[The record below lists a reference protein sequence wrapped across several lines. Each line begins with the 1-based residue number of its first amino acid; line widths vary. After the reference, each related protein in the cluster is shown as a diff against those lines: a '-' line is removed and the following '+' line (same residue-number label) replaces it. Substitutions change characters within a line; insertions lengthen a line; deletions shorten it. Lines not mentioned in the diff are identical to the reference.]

1 MKFTLDAG
9 GAQAAGQGI
18 GNIFKA
24 YALGDQYRQQG
35 EMEAMTS
42 AARMG
47 QAQAAAR
54 KFSADAA
61 LDEHKL
67 KLQSNPLETA
77 LLELNLPT
85 ALAPAFRTKLE
96 TGSFGPS
103 YDTPADGVGP
113 VMPAPADNDTVAKLG
128 RSMALMQRMYGTGSN
143 VEQMAKAGSE
153 IQTQGIRDKAVA
165 AVGDLDMMNR
175 LNALAKEGTT
185 YKPFAAVGNTGG
197 AINQATGQGIVS
209 DAVLRKLF
217 GDKNA
222 SEVMENKA
230 QANSA
235 NASAGKYTAEA
246 DIERQK
252 ADRLRT
258 TGALPGTGAEGSEG
272 ALSSTILNTLKV
284 PALDAKGR
292 PVRNPITGELE
303 TVVDQDAQKSFYQ
316 WADQNKRKPTATAF
330 SQWEAQGRPGAN
342 KNPPPAAAQPTIVQA
357 PPAQQRKPN
366 TVYQTPKGPMKWTGT
381 GWLPAN

>member
-1 MKFTLDAG
+1 MPRTSVQFDSIQSLGNSLT
-9 GAQAAGQGI
+9 GAA
-18 GNIFKA
+18 KA
-24 YALGDQYRQQG
+24 LALGPMYRQQA
-35 EMEAMTS
+35 EQAAMLNSAKLAQS
-42 AARMG
+42 AAV
-47 QAQAAAR
+47 AR
-54 KFSADAA
+54 KYDASAA
-61 LDEHKL
+61 LDNAQ
-67 KLQSNPLETA
+67 LQNQQNPLQNA
-77 LLELNLPT
+77 MLSLGLPT
-85 ALAPAFRTKLE
+85 AMAPAFRQRLE

-103 YDTPADGVGP
+103 YDTPVDGVGP

-128 RSMALMQRMYGTGSN
+128 RAIALTQRMYGTGSK
-143 VEQMAKAGSE
+143 VDQMAKASE
-153 IQTQGIRDKAVA
+153 IEQTMSDRGAIIANAGLAMPTSQAYFATSGKAPF
-165 AVGDLDMMNR
+165 GDADPGLSRNL
-175 LNALAKEGTT
+175 LNGSMV
-185 YKPFAAVGNTGG
+185 VGNERR
-197 AINQATGQGIVS
+197 ASADIEEVVS
-209 DAVLRKLF
+209 RML
-217 GDKNA
+217 
-222 SEVMENKA
+222 ENKA

>member
-1 MKFTLDAG
+1 MNFTIDGG
-9 GAQAAGQGI
+9 GALAAGQGI
-18 GNIFKA
+18 GNLIKA
-24 YALGDQYRQQG
+24 A
-35 EMEAMTS
+35 
-42 AARMG
+42 
-47 QAQAAAR
+47 
-54 KFSADAA
+54 
-61 LDEHKL
+61 
-67 KLQSNPLETA
+67 
-77 LLELNLPT
+77 
-85 ALAPAFRTKLE
+85 ALAPMYRQNAEQDAMLKGAQVYNQTMSGNKAGTEAELLALKLGLQRDPLKTVMLE
-96 TGSFGPS
+96 QQVPLDRRAAIETFINTGSFGPS
-103 YDTPADGVGP
+103 YDVPADGVGP
-113 VMPAPADNDTVAKLG
+113 VQPAPVDPAKMSTIA
-128 RSMALMQRMYGTGSN
+128 RSMALYNKTLGVGGKVDDMAQAADI
-143 VEQMAKAGSE
+143 EQKM
-153 IQTQGIRDKAVA
+153 RDRA
-165 AVGDLDMMNR
+165 AVIQNP
-175 LNALAKEGTT
+175 ALALPTAQAFYATSGKA
-185 YKPFAAVGNTGG
+185 PFDNVGNTGG

-217 GDKNA
+217 DDKNA
-222 SEVMENKA
+222 SEVLENKA
-230 QANSA
+230 QANSS

-342 KNPPPAAAQPTIVQA
+342 KNPPPAAAQPTIVKA
-357 PPAQQRKPN
+357 PPAQERKPN
-366 TVYQTPKGPMKWTGT
+366 TVYETPKGPMKWTGT